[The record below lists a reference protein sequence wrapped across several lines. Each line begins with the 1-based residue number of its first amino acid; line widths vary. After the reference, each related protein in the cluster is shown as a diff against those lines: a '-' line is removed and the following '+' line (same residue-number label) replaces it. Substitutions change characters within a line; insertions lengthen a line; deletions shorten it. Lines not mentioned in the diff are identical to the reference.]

1 MGNTNQKTMDRTHMI
16 EQHIEQI
23 VAQKYGPTAV
33 VKQDP
38 TIYIQDGKLITATI
52 SKKNTL
58 VPAVFIFTKVP
69 RGYVVQMFEHTHQV
83 LVPTKL

>member
-1 MGNTNQKTMDRTHMI
+1 MI
-16 EQHIEQI
+16 EQYIEQI

-33 VKQDP
+33 VKQDNTVDIP
-38 TIYIQDGKLITATI
+38 DGKLITATI
-52 SKKNTL
+52 NKKNTL
-58 VPAVFIFTKVP
+58 VPAVFMCTKVP